1 MCKLRMSS
9 DRGATFIKQN
19 YRYKRM
25 NRHINKGDFNK
36 HLLNQDRYS
45 GQKISKNLGDLNN
58 IICITW
64 VLY

>member
-36 HLLNQDRYS
+36 HLLNQDRY
-45 GQKISKNLGDLNN
+45 NN